1 MKKATVTIAFDD
13 EKLGA
18 LEFSLRKEHS
28 SVQEHLEDALNALYE
43 KTVPEPLREY
53 LDSKAVPA
61 PKPKRTAKS
70 AAPKTPNS
78 EPKPAAA
85 VNQNRVAL
93 PRQLFGA
100 RAADAAGCAGDE
112 RDFFL
117 HMQNLRGFPYC
128 LSA

>member
-1 MKKATVTIAFDD
+1 MKKATVTVTFDD

-70 AAPKTPNS
+70 AVPKTPSS
-78 EPKPAAA
+78 EPKPMEIPS
-85 VNQNRVAL
+85 AL
-93 PRQLFGA
+93 AQPT
-100 RAADAAGCAGDE
+100 DE
-112 RDFFL
+112 R
-117 HMQNLRGFPYC
+117 NGE
-128 LSA
+128 

>member
-1 MKKATVTIAFDD
+1 MKKATVTIVFDD

-70 AAPKTPNS
+70 AVPKTPNS
-78 EPKPAAA
+78 EAKPAAA
-85 VNQNRVAL
+85 VVKEGN
-93 PRQLFGA
+93 
-100 RAADAAGCAGDE
+100 
-112 RDFFL
+112 
-117 HMQNLRGFPYC
+117 
-128 LSA
+128 

>member
-85 VNQNRVAL
+85 VAKEGN
-93 PRQLFGA
+93 
-100 RAADAAGCAGDE
+100 
-112 RDFFL
+112 
-117 HMQNLRGFPYC
+117 
-128 LSA
+128 

>member
-53 LDSKAVPA
+53 LDSKATPA
-61 PKPKRTAKS
+61 PKPKRTAK
-70 AAPKTPNS
+70 AATPKAPIC
-78 EPKPAAA
+78 EPKPAA
-85 VNQNRVAL
+85 VMVKEGN
-93 PRQLFGA
+93 
-100 RAADAAGCAGDE
+100 
-112 RDFFL
+112 
-117 HMQNLRGFPYC
+117 
-128 LSA
+128 

>member
-53 LDSKAVPA
+53 LDS
-61 PKPKRTAKS
+61 R
-70 AAPKTPNS
+70 AAPAARPRR
-78 EPKPAAA
+78 PARPAKP
-85 VNQNRVAL
+85 Q
-93 PRQLFGA
+93 PREEIPSTLAQPT
-100 RAADAAGCAGDE
+100 DE
-112 RDFFL
+112 R
-117 HMQNLRGFPYC
+117 NGE
-128 LSA
+128 